1 MSKVLGNNI
10 AQIRK
15 EVKLTQQELADRI
28 GMERTSL
35 SQIETCA
42 YNPSAETMKK
52 ISDALD
58 RPLGDI
64 FFNPDV
70 LKFETKCNASK
81 HPTTSERKE
90 VG

>member
-15 EVKLTQQELADRI
+15 ESRITQQDLADSI

-35 SQIETCA
+35 SQIETGA

-52 ISDALD
+52 ISDALK

-64 FFNPDV
+64 FNPDV
-70 LKFETKCNASK
+70 LKFETKLLPLRIEQSLAN
-81 HPTTSERKE
+81 E
-90 VG
+90 VV